1 VGKSFLYKQEKI
13 AMKKILLVDD
23 EPDIVEFLKYNLE
36 QQNFEVIVGYNGEEA
51 LQKLVEKPDLI
62 LLDIMMPKLDGFETC
77 KRIRANKEFENV
89 PIVFLTARVGEID
102 EIKGL
107 ELGASDFIQKPISPN
122 KLIARVKSNLRKVER
137 FAPKLPEP
145 IKIHYGPIVMDK
157 EKYEVFIDNEKK
169 VLPRKEFEVLYF
181 LINNPGKVF
190 GRDVLLKEIWGFDVY
205 IIERTVDVHIR
216 KIREKL
222 GKHMEL
228 IETVKGVG
236 YRMKSLE

>member
-1 VGKSFLYKQEKI
+1 
-13 AMKKILLVDD
+13 MKKILLVDD

-36 QQNFEVIVGYNGEEA
+36 QQNFNVIVGYNGEEA
-51 LQKLVEKPDLI
+51 LQKLTENPDLI

-77 KRIRANKEFENV
+77 KRIRAKKEYENV
-89 PIVFLTARVGEID
+89 PIVFLTAKIGELN

-107 ELGASDFIQKPISPN
+107 ELGANDYIQKPISPN
-122 KLIARVKSNLRKVER
+122 KLIARVRSNLRKAENI
-137 FAPKLPEP
+137 ATEKLNPV
-145 IKIHYGPIVMDK
+145 KVKYGPIDIDK
-157 EKYEVFIDNEKK
+157 EKFEVFIDGEKK
-169 VLPRKEFEVLYF
+169 YFPRKEFEIIYF
-181 LINNPGKVF
+181 LVNNPGRVF
-190 GRDVLLKEIWGFDVY
+190 GRDILLKEIWGYDVY